1 MSQKEKPLTEVELRD
16 VLKAEN
22 LDHEGPIERLK
33 RRCTNN
39 GLPTTKTIRTGFVE
53 CWFQKTKGLRQIL
66 LERGMIDLTNLGQ
79 YTKNGKKD
87 GEGNLLPGTSVIDM
101 LANCKDFKSE
111 KSILH
116 FIGDMYGVEVM
127 FTPKYHCEL
136 AGEGIGYAWGFAKCR
151 YRRIPIIRRR
161 NKEGFLPCVSE
172 VLSRDAISV
181 DRIRRFSR
189 RARRYVCAYFV
200 FHELNGDEKWDVKL
214 DDIEKMVKLFKTH
227 RCAVDF
233 DKKFVQ
239 DELLKA
245 DTSEFVQKMSKMISK
260 ERAFK

>member
-87 GEGNLLPGTSVIDM
+87 GEGNLLPGTSLIDM
-101 LANCKDFKSE
+101 LANCKDVKSE
-111 KSILH
+111 KSILQ
-116 FIGDMYGVEVM
+116 FIGDMCGVQVI

-136 AGEGIGYAWGFAKCR
+136 AGEGIEYAWGFAKCP
-151 YRRIPIIRRR
+151 YRRIPIKRRR
-161 NKEGFLPCVSE
+161 NKEGFLTCVSE

-214 DDIEKMVKLFKTH
+214 DDIEKMV
-227 RCAVDF
+227 
-233 DKKFVQ
+233 
-239 DELLKA
+239 
-245 DTSEFVQKMSKMISK
+245 
-260 ERAFK
+260 

>member
-1 MSQKEKPLTEVELRD
+1 
-16 VLKAEN
+16 
-22 LDHEGPIERLK
+22 
-33 RRCTNN
+33 
-39 GLPTTKTIRTGFVE
+39 
-53 CWFQKTKGLRQIL
+53 
-66 LERGMIDLTNLGQ
+66 
-79 YTKNGKKD
+79 
-87 GEGNLLPGTSVIDM
+87 
-101 LANCKDFKSE
+101 
-111 KSILH
+111 
-116 FIGDMYGVEVM
+116 MYGVEVM

-151 YRRIPIIRRR
+151 YRRIPIKRRR
-161 NKEGFLPCVSE
+161 NKEGFLTCVSE

-260 ERAFK
+260 ERA